1 MDLVSI
7 QHPGGVTE
15 LSLDGRLNMVTAA
28 RVREAIH
35 EAIVSN
41 APSIAVD
48 LSRTSFLDSSGL
60 GALVWGL
67 KAAREAGGDLKLLN
81 PTEQVNLVLDLTNM
95 NATLR
100 SYESLEE
107 AYPRG

>member
-1 MDLVSI
+1 MDLVST
-7 QHPGGVTE
+7 QHPGGITE

-35 EAIVSN
+35 EAIVANS
-41 APSIAVD
+41 PSIAVD

-60 GALVWGL
+60 GALVWGF
-67 KAAREAGGDLKLLN
+67 KAAREAGGDLRLVS
-81 PTEQVNLVLDLTNM
+81 PTEQVKLVLDLTNM

-100 SYESLEE
+100 SFDSLDE

>member
-15 LSLDGRLNMVTAA
+15 LALDGRLNMVTAA

-35 EAIVSN
+35 EAIVANS
-41 APSIAVD
+41 ASIAVD
-48 LSRTSFLDSSGL
+48 LSKTSFLDSSGL

-67 KAAREAGGDLKLLN
+67 KAAREADGDLVLVN
-81 PTEQVNLVLDLTNM
+81 PTEQVVLVLDLTNM

-100 SYESLEE
+100 SFESVAE
-107 AYPRG
+107 AYPHG